1 MKIRRRMTFQLTPL
15 LDLLL
20 IVIFAQSM
28 EVRQQS
34 SRLKTEL
41 EKERAKVV
49 QQIDN
54 RELQFAAQQ
63 QDAEQ
68 RLKAREAEL
77 DQTREQ
83 YARQFQSIVKQ
94 QQQAGE
100 TLAKALNLPGTVMQQ
115 VLKLRSSNRQD
126 EADSLEDAMQQLSQM
141 LNSREEELL
150 QFLLRFDEMQKH
162 VSIWELYLQENGK
175 AALSD
180 GEQSDIISF
189 SNGDEFVQQALEA
202 SKAFSEPKPLV
213 IIMLSF
219 GDAQAGQRRRLI
231 ESMPQFLNQLRTD
244 SGNARWF
251 DYSLMGFRANGPV
264 LNSQQSTNPE

>member
-34 SRLKTEL
+34 SRLQSEL
-41 EKERAKVV
+41 AKERAKAV
-49 QQIDN
+49 QQIDS
-54 RELQFAAQQ
+54 RKQQFAQQ
-63 QDAEQ
+63 QKAAEQ
-68 RLKAREAEL
+68 RLSVREAEL
-77 DQTREQ
+77 EQTREN

-115 VLKLRSSNRQD
+115 VLKLRSSNRSD
-126 EADSLEDAMQQLSQM
+126 EADALEEAMQQMSQM
-141 LNSREEELL
+141 MNSREEELL

-175 AALSD
+175 ALLSD
-180 GEQSDIISF
+180 GDQSAIVSF
-189 SNGDEFVQQALEA
+189 STGEEFVQQALQA

-213 IIMLSF
+213 IVLLSF
-219 GDAQAGQRRRLI
+219 GDAQAGQRRRLV
-231 ESMPQFLNQLRTD
+231 ESMPQFLNQLRSD
-244 SGNARWF
+244 SGNVRWF
-251 DYSLMGFRANGPV
+251 DYSLMGFRAKGPV
-264 LNSQQSTNPE
+264 LNSGR

>member
-1 MKIRRRMTFQLTPL
+1 MKLRRRMTFQLTPL

-34 SRLKTEL
+34 SRLQKEL
-41 EKERAKVV
+41 EAERAKV
-49 QQIDN
+49 
-54 RELQFAAQQ
+54 
-63 QDAEQ
+63 AEQ
-68 RLKAREAEL
+68 FDQREKQFVAKQVIADRQLKQQEDAL
-77 DQTREQ
+77 DQTREN

-100 TLAKALNLPGTVMQQ
+100 ALAKALNLPGTVMQQ
-115 VLKLRSSNRQD
+115 VLKLRSSNRPS
-126 EADSLEDAMQQLSQM
+126 EARALEDAMQQMSQM
-141 LNSREEELL
+141 VNSREEELL

-175 AALSD
+175 AILTD
-180 GEQSDIISF
+180 GEQSAVVSF
-189 SNGDEFVQQALEA
+189 SKGEEFVLQAVQE
-202 SKAFSEPKPLV
+202 SKAFAEPKPLV
-213 IIMLSF
+213 IVLLSY

-244 SGNARWF
+244 SGNVRWF

-264 LNSQQSTNPE
+264 LNSAQ

>member
-34 SRLKTEL
+34 SRLQKEIET
-41 EKERAKVV
+41 ERAKVV
-49 QQIDN
+49 QQIDS
-54 RELQFAAQQ
+54 REQQFTAKQ
-63 QDAEQ
+63 AEADRQ
-68 RLKAREAEL
+68 FKVREAEL
-77 DQTREQ
+77 DQTREK

-115 VLKLRSSNRQD
+115 ILKLRSSNRPD
-126 EADSLEDAMQQLSQM
+126 EAKSLEDAMQQMTQM
-141 LNSREEELL
+141 LNSREDELL

-175 AALSD
+175 ATLTD
-180 GEQSDIISF
+180 GEQSAVVSF
-189 SNGDEFVQQALEA
+189 STGEEFVQQALQA
-202 SKAFSEPKPLV
+202 SKAFTEPKPLV
-213 IIMLSF
+213 IVLLSF

-231 ESMPQFLNQLRTD
+231 ESMPKFLNQLRTD
-244 SGNARWF
+244 SGNVRWF

-264 LNSQQSTNPE
+264 LNSAK